1 LAKKQKKTTPHLTP
15 TKHQLSR
22 WERQMKIRR
31 IVIICAA
38 VFLAGILSWV
48 GYGYYQ
54 DYKNDPMREVVLKV
68 NGTPF
73 TMGYYVD
80 TLGIYVN
87 NYINNN
93 VNTYLDFYMQAYNFT
108 YQEAIDWLTENT
120 INELSRNTDGIADM
134 LTSQVADDIIN
145 AELLRQGAKNLGIEV
160 TAQEINT
167 NLEERDWPDDRAY
180 QDIIR
185 AALLQEKLKEYFDPG
200 LNATMEQ
207 AHVQVMLVESEEVA
221 DEVIIKVEAGG
232 NFTALTDEYSSNA
245 TFEGDLG
252 WLPREL
258 IPSTLLADAA
268 FNLTPGETIHRIH
281 DTTAIKNIGYWLIK
295 VTGAQNTTI
304 DAMAMLLG
312 SEAEAEQVKA
322 ELTSR
327 NFSSLAEQ
335 YSQHESKTEG
345 GDLGWL
351 EPGDMGSTAFDQAA
365 FNLTIDEVSEPVKDS
380 LVRTTGGYWLL
391 KVVDRGDRELED
403 AVREQ
408 LINKHLNDWLEER
421 SEQSTIETHLDAQ
434 KQQWAMNRAL
444 TRIIPQ

>member
-1 LAKKQKKTTPHLTP
+1 
-15 TKHQLSR
+15 
-22 WERQMKIRR
+22 MKIRR

-48 GYGYYQ
+48 GYRYYQ
-54 DYKNDPMREVVLKV
+54 DYKSDPMREVVLEV
-68 NGTPF
+68 NGTPY

-87 NYINNN
+87 NYVNNN

-120 INELSRNTDGIADM
+120 IKELSQNTDGIADM

-160 TAQEINT
+160 TAQEINAKM
-167 NLEERDWPDDRAY
+167 EERDWPDDRVY
-180 QDIIR
+180 QDIMR
-185 AALLQEKLKEYFDPG
+185 AALLREKLEEYFDPG
-200 LNATMEQ
+200 LNTTMEQ

-221 DEVIIKVEAGG
+221 DEVITKVEAGG
-232 NFTALTDEYSSNA
+232 NFTALSDEYSSNS

-252 WLPREL
+252 WLPEEL
-258 IPSTLLADAA
+258 MPNTLIADAA
-268 FNLTPGETIHRIH
+268 FNLTPGEAIHRIH

-304 DAMAMLLG
+304 DAMTMLLG

-327 NFSSLAEQ
+327 TFSSLAEQ
-335 YSQHESKTEG
+335 YSQHGSKTSG
-345 GDLGWL
+345 GKLDGLRR
-351 EPGDMGSTAFDQAA
+351 GDMGSTAFDQVA

-391 KVVDRGDRELED
+391 NVVDRANRELED
-403 AVREQ
+403 EVREQ

-434 KQQWAMNRAL
+434 KQQWAMDRAL
-444 TRIIPQ
+444 TRIISQ